1 MPISYTPPDVP
12 WEEWPSTN
20 TPVTAEWLTQVD
32 DALTAIAAGDALP
45 TGVVDVRAY
54 GAVGDGSTDDTAA
67 IQAAIDD
74 TPFGGIVW
82 FGRGA
87 FVISNTLVL
96 APWRAYVG
104 AGGRSML
111 TNISADSNL
120 AGKPMLAAQG
130 WVQNA
135 GSADLP
141 IIVKGLHLDGAG
153 VTGCHGLV
161 VYNFWSHV
169 EDIQVGNLD
178 GDDTWG
184 ILATDMGSN
193 GETVTNNSHS
203 ENTFVRIRCYD
214 FTNGASGFRAE
225 SNNGISN
232 QDGHLTDSFFGNLD
246 GYGINIGRAAGWTI
260 ENNHLYTIGYDA
272 INLGNCYA
280 TKVIGNYIEDFGGQ
294 DASDPGPPT
303 FGYYNGIALVS
314 VLDTR
319 ASIVANNTVSS
330 LQPDEPEGNRF
341 ACYYAR
347 AGADQE
353 KANIVF
359 VGNSAVFA
367 RNDYP
372 GGDSGPAVKRTVGVV
387 LGEDG
392 DTDRMLYVRWSGNQ
406 FDQANLSWFQETS
419 IVDFDTVHVIQDAPL
434 DPDTFRIPEEYLP
447 RRFGEISAGSGSGT
461 VSLDFATIGNLINYT
476 ATGNVTFNAPSNP
489 VDRAVIRFAVLA
501 SGDDR
506 DVTFDNEY
514 LLSSGLPSRT
524 FTVPEDQVLLAA
536 AEYSE
541 LAQAWVL
548 TAATISES

>member
-1 MPISYTPPDVP
+1 MPISYVPPDVP

-32 DALTAIAAGDALP
+32 EALTAVAAGEALP

-54 GAVGDGSTDDTAA
+54 GATGDGVTDDTTA

-74 TPFGGIVW
+74 TPDGGVVW
-82 FGRGA
+82 LGSGTFL
-87 FVISNTLVL
+87 ISSTLVL
-96 APWRAYVG
+96 RPRRAYVG

-111 TNISADSNL
+111 TTILAAPGL
-120 AGKPMLAAQG
+120 AGKPMLAAEG
-130 WVQNA
+130 WVNNA
-135 GSADLP
+135 GSADNP

-169 EDIQVGNLD
+169 EDVMVGHLD

-184 ILATDMGSN
+184 ILATDMGSD
-193 GETVTNNSHS
+193 GQTVTNNSHS
-203 ENTFVRIRCYD
+203 ENTFVRARFYD

-232 QDGHLTDSFFGNLD
+232 QDGHLTDSFFGNIP
-246 GYGINIGRAAGWTI
+246 GYGIQITRAAGWTI

-280 TKVIGNYIEDFGGQ
+280 TKVIGNYVEDFGGQ
-294 DASDPGPPT
+294 DASNPGPPT
-303 FGYYNGIALVS
+303 FGYYNGIALTT

-341 ACYYAR
+341 TCYYAR
-347 AGADQE
+347 AGAGQE

-372 GGDSGPAVKRTVGVV
+372 GGNSGPAVKRTVGVM
-387 LGEDG
+387 LGESG
-392 DTDRMLYVRWSGNQ
+392 DTGRMLHVRWAGNQ

-434 DPDTFRIPEEYLP
+434 DPDTFRLPEAYLP
-447 RRFGEISAGSGSGT
+447 RRFGEISTGSGSGT
-461 VSLDFATIGNLINYT
+461 VSLDFATVGNLINYT

-501 SGDDR
+501 SGGDR
-506 DVTFDNEY
+506 DVTFANTY
-514 LLSSGLPSRT
+514 LLSTGLSSRT
-524 FTVPEDQVLLAA
+524 FTVPSGQVLLAA

-541 LAQAWVL
+541 LAGAWIL